1 MKIKKLLFISI
12 FLLTLVHSN
21 LAIAGGPPLI
31 GPMEKFV
38 LTPLIESN
46 KKTFENIK
54 WKNTANKT
62 KNLTDFKGKIIFLNF
77 WATWCLPCI
86 KELPS
91 IERLQSKFNKN
102 DLAVIAISL
111 DRGGKEVAERLLR
124 RLKLRKL
131 ELYIDK
137 QSKSAQQ
144 LGVKYMPTTYIFDR
158 KNRELGKLQGGVE
171 WDDKNAVSLIK
182 YFINNPKYADLKK
195 EK

>member
-62 KNLTDFKGKIIFLNF
+62 QNLTDFKGKIIFLNF

-91 IERLQSKFNKN
+91 IERLQSKFSKN

-111 DRGGKEVAERLLR
+111 DRGGKEVAQRLLR